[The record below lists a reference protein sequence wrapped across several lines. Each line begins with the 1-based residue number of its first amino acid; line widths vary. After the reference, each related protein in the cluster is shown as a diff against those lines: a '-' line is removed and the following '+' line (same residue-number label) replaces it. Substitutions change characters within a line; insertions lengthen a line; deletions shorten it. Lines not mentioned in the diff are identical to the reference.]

1 MINREEQMIKV
12 HEEAFSLFQK
22 KNKDYGDA
30 FAKYGPVGVIMR
42 MGDKISRL
50 QSVSKSGI
58 VLVNDEKIR
67 DTLID
72 LHNYAAM
79 GVMLLDE
86 GKEIKYDENV
96 EFSVSQ
102 ESENECQDE
111 NESNDQN
118 KPQELEENNDDE
130 DVENIENI
138 KNIKN
143 IKNNNTFIESLIL
156 TKEEQNE
163 KIIENINYFLKMSND
178 VFIVILFYIGFLAFI
193 QEFLS
198 CK

>member
-143 IKNNNTFIESLIL
+143 IKNNNTFIETLIL

-163 KIIENINYFLKMSND
+163 QIIENINYFLKMSND